1 MNQKGMGIRMKK
13 ILAFVLLFAL
23 VFAFSACQTESD
35 TESGNTSSG
44 KPNTSS
50 AASTGHT
57 SLGGTTSKEVS
68 KDASSAGDVSDPGSK
83 PEFISQFVSA
93 APLDP
98 SKPVSASSP
107 DSIRLTAIDASETS
121 EGDIVLYTS
130 DYGDSVTVPETFA
143 VAEFTYRQDIFGYA
157 KTAFHQP
164 GEVAEADVPDD
175 GFLILADQSQKQYV
189 DRLKAIKDDASV
201 FPYGL
206 HLPEVDYEI
215 KKVSA
220 APKIDGEFHE
230 SEWKDYRID
239 KIDAENELWSYAQ
252 FEKDT
257 YFATA
262 DYYVGYDN
270 DYLYLCVV
278 VNSAYHYC
286 PISKDKPNDMWQYE
300 CIQVKVSSESPA
312 GEYITQN
319 FDHVSNNKAVKEGVV
334 RSYGFAAND
343 DNETC
348 FYESGFQTT
357 FGGQAGCSRDDDE
370 QLTVYEVAIPWAE
383 FEITPE
389 AGMELGLTFS
399 VNSTSEEDFNKG
411 VWKNITYRCGG
422 GVIGRND
429 WSKIPVIT
437 LR

>member
-1 MNQKGMGIRMKK
+1 MKK

-23 VFAFSACQTESD
+23 VFAFSACQTDTD
-35 TESGNTSSG
+35 TESGNTSSV
-44 KPNTSS
+44 KPGTSS
-50 AASTGHT
+50 TASVGQT
-57 SLGGTTSKEVS
+57 SSTETASKE
-68 KDASSAGDVSDPGSK
+68 ASSAGTSSADDVSDPGSK

-98 SKPVSASSP
+98 AKPVNASSP
-107 DSIRLTAIDASETS
+107 DSIRLTAINAEQPAA
-121 EGDIVLYTS
+121 GDIVLYTS
-130 DYGDSVTVPETFA
+130 DYGDTVTVPETFA

-157 KTAFHQP
+157 KSAFRQP
-164 GEVAEADVPDD
+164 GEVTEAEVPDD
-175 GFLILADQSQKQYV
+175 GFLILADQTQKQYV

-206 HLPEVDYEI
+206 HLSEVDYEV
-215 KKVSA
+215 KKVSS
-220 APKIDGEFHE
+220 APEIDGAFHE

-239 KIDAENELWSYAQ
+239 GIDAENELWSYAQ

-286 PISKDKPNDMWQYE
+286 PITTDKPNDMWQYE

-312 GEYITQN
+312 GEYIAQN
-319 FDHVSNNKAVKEGVV
+319 FDHVANNKAVKEGIV

-343 DNETC
+343 NNETC
-348 FYESGFQTT
+348 FYEGGILTT
-357 FGGQAGCSRDDDE
+357 FGGKAGCSRDDDE

-389 AGMELGLTFS
+389 AGMQLGLTFS

-411 VWKNITYRCGG
+411 LWKNITYRCGG